1 MHYTQTTRRLTRVDP
16 KQAQGYEANI
26 RLVQMPILRR
36 LTTAAAAGALGA
48 GIGALWAASRPRP
61 MPAEPTAPEPPPG
74 LPPGRIEHVPGHGE
88 FFLREAGDPGA
99 PPVVLLHGWMF
110 PADLNWSPVYEPL
123 SEVARVIA
131 LDHRGHGRGPRPSTP
146 FRLADVA
153 DDVAAVLR
161 HLGATPAIAVGYS
174 MGGPVAQLLW
184 QRHPDVVRGMVLCAT
199 SSSWTHSRRM
209 RWGWRAM
216 GGLQVVL
223 RLVPRPWW
231 ERLYYAQATG
241 KMPVPISQMISE
253 ETPREVVERLP
264 WVIAELDRG
273 SAEDIA
279 EAGRELGRYD
289 ARGWLPSVDV
299 PTAVIITTRD
309 SLVPPAAQRDLAER
323 IPDVMVYEVEGDHDA
338 VVARRDA
345 FVKALRSALDYVWER
360 S

>member
-1 MHYTQTTRRLTRVDP
+1 
-16 KQAQGYEANI
+16 
-26 RLVQMPILRR
+26 MPVLRR
-36 LTTAAAAGALGA
+36 LAAAAAVAALGA
-48 GIGALWAASRPRP
+48 GAGVLWAASRSRP
-61 MPAEPTAPEPPPG
+61 IRDPAAVPEPPPG
-74 LPPGRIEHVPGHGE
+74 LPPGRVVHVPGHGE
-88 FFLREAGDPGA
+88 YFLREAGDPSA
-99 PPVVLLHGWMF
+99 PAVVLLHGWMF
-110 PADLNWSPVYEPL
+110 PSDLNWSTVYGPL
-123 SEVARVIA
+123 AEIAHVVA

-161 HLGATPAIAVGYS
+161 HLGATPAVAVGYS

-184 QRHPDVVRGMVLCAT
+184 QRHPDVVQGLVLCAT
-199 SSSWTHSRRM
+199 AASWAASRRM

-216 GGLQVVL
+216 GGLQVAL

-231 ERLYYAQATG
+231 ERLYLAQASG
-241 KMPVPISQMISE
+241 RMPVPISQMISE
-253 ETPREVVERLP
+253 DTPREVLDRLP

-289 ARGWLPSVDV
+289 ARGWLSSVDV

-309 SLVPPAAQRDLAER
+309 SLVPEPAQRDLAER
-323 IPDVMVYEVEGDHDA
+323 IPGAVVYEIEGDHDA
-338 VVARRDA
+338 VVAHKDD
-345 FVKALRSALDYVWER
+345 FVKALTSALETIWEQ

>member
-1 MHYTQTTRRLTRVDP
+1 
-16 KQAQGYEANI
+16 
-26 RLVQMPILRR
+26 MPLLRR
-36 LTTAAAAGALGA
+36 LATAASAAALGVGAGAM
-48 GIGALWAASRPRP
+48 WAASRPRP
-61 MPAEPTAPEPPPG
+61 VPKQPTAPEPPPG
-74 LPPGRIEHVPGHGE
+74 LPPARIVHGPGHGE
-88 FFLREAGDPGA
+88 FFIRETGDPSA

-110 PADLNWSPVYEPL
+110 PADLNWSTCYAPL
-123 SEVARVIA
+123 GEIAHVVAM
-131 LDHRGHGRGPRPSTP
+131 DHRGHGRGPRPSTP

-161 HLGATPAIAVGYS
+161 HLDMAPAVAVGYS

-184 QRHPDVVRGMVLCAT
+184 QRHPDVVRGLVLCAT
-199 SSSWTHSRRM
+199 SASWTASRRM

-231 ERLYYAQATG
+231 EQLYVAQARG
-241 KMPVPISQMISE
+241 RLPVAVSSMITE
-253 ETPREVVERLP
+253 DTPQEVLDRLP

-309 SLVPPAAQRDLAER
+309 SLVPASAQRDLADR
-323 IPDVMVYEVEGDHDA
+323 IPAVSVYEVEGDHDA

-345 FVKALRSALDYVWER
+345 FVKALRSAIDDIWDR

>member
-1 MHYTQTTRRLTRVDP
+1 MHYTPSRAILTTPTRLADMPIVRRLV
-16 KQAQGYEANI
+16 
-26 RLVQMPILRR
+26 
-36 LTTAAAAGALGA
+36 TAASATALGVGA
-48 GIGALWAASRPRP
+48 GALWAASRPRP
-61 MPAEPTAPEPPPG
+61 VPKQATVPEPPPG
-74 LPPGRIEHVPGHGE
+74 LPPGRVVHVPGHGE
-88 FFLREAGDPGA
+88 FFLRETGDPAA
-99 PPVVLLHGWMF
+99 PPIVLLHGWMF
-110 PADLNWSPVYEPL
+110 PADLNWSTCYAPL
-123 SEVARVIA
+123 GERAHVVAM
-131 LDHRGHGRGPRPSTP
+131 DYRGHGRGPRPSAP

-161 HLGATPAIAVGYS
+161 HLDMAPAVAVGYS

-184 QRHPDVVRGMVLCAT
+184 QRHPDVVRGLVLCAT
-199 SSSWTHSRRM
+199 SASWASSRRM

-231 ERLYYAQATG
+231 ERLYVAQASG
-241 KMPVPISQMISE
+241 RLPIAVSQMISE
-253 ETPREVVERLP
+253 DTPAEVVDRLP

-309 SLVPPAAQRDLAER
+309 SLVPPEAQRDLAER
-323 IPDVMVYEVEGDHDA
+323 IPDAVVYEVEGDHDA

-345 FVKALRSALDYVWER
+345 FVKALTSALEHVEER
-360 S
+360 F

>member
-1 MHYTQTTRRLTRVDP
+1 
-16 KQAQGYEANI
+16 
-26 RLVQMPILRR
+26 MPVLRR
-36 LTTAAAAGALGA
+36 LATAASAAALGLGA
-48 GIGALWAASRPRP
+48 GAVWAASRPRP
-61 MPAEPTAPEPPPG
+61 VPQQPTAPEPPPG
-74 LPPGRIEHVPGHGE
+74 LPPARIIHVPGHGE
-88 FFLREAGDPGA
+88 FFIRETGDPAA

-110 PADLNWSPVYEPL
+110 PADLNWSTCYEPL
-123 SEVARVIA
+123 GEMAHVVAM
-131 LDHRGHGRGPRPSTP
+131 DHRGHGRGPRPSTP

-161 HLGATPAIAVGYS
+161 HLDMAPAVAVGYS

-184 QRHPDVVRGMVLCAT
+184 QRHPDVVRGLVLCAT
-199 SSSWTHSRRM
+199 SASWTANRRM

-216 GGLQVVL
+216 GGLQVLL

-231 ERLYYAQATG
+231 EQMYMAQARG
-241 KMPVPISQMISE
+241 RLPVAISSMITEDTPE
-253 ETPREVVERLP
+253 EVLDRLP

-299 PTAVIITTRD
+299 PTAVVITTRD
-309 SLVPPAAQRDLAER
+309 SLVPPSAQRDLAER
-323 IPDVMVYEVEGDHDA
+323 IPGVTVYEVEGDHDA
-338 VVARRDA
+338 VVARRDS
-345 FVKALRSALDYVWER
+345 FVKALRSAIDDIWER